1 MELFVVDTGN
11 RFEQILIFTEREDAA
26 NWLRRAT
33 RLDEKQID
41 ESIHLARRVRDDE
54 KYLTAFLDA

>member
-11 RFEQILIFTEREDAA
+11 RFGQILIFTEREDAA

-33 RLDEKQID
+33 TLDERQID
-41 ESIHLARRVRDDE
+41 ESLHEARQVRDDE
-54 KYLTAFLDA
+54 KYFTTFLSV

>member
-11 RFEQILIFTEREDAA
+11 RFGQILIFTEREDAA

-33 RLDEKQID
+33 TLDESQID
-41 ESIHLARRVRDDE
+41 GRIHEARQIRDDE
-54 KYLTAFLDA
+54 EYFATFLSV